1 MVATTSFATLANR
14 YRAFFFDAYGV
25 LKNSQGPL
33 EGAAD
38 LLAWLTGQGK
48 EVYILTNDASRSPTQ
63 MSQGYLHPELGPV
76 VPPSRIISSGLLA
89 KDYLRAKVRSGVVAY
104 LGKPGAAFY
113 IESAGLTALPIGRY
127 KGGDRISAV
136 ALMDDEGFDWCQDLN
151 VALNLVRKL
160 SVPIVVANS
169 DLSYPVD
176 TERVGLGVGSLGR
189 MLERIVGK
197 SFVFF
202 GKPDTMMF
210 AYAHSCAFANDPQLK
225 KEEILMVG
233 DTLGTDI
240 VGANTFGLDTALV
253 LTGNT
258 SPSEAQMRIEAS
270 GIIPTHVCESVLS

>member
-1 MVATTSFATLANR
+1 MIATTSFASLTDQ
-14 YRAFFFDAYGV
+14 YKAFFFDAYGV

-38 LLAWLTGQGK
+38 LLAWLRGRGK
-48 EVYILTNDASRSPTQ
+48 EVYILTNDASRSPVE
-63 MSQGYLHPELGPV
+63 MSRGYMHAELGPV

-113 IESAGLTALPIGRY
+113 IESAGLTALPIGLYDSKQPIR
-127 KGGDRISAV
+127 AL
-136 ALMDDEGFDWCQDLN
+136 ALMDDEGFDWFQDLN
-151 VALNLVRKL
+151 LALNLARRL
-160 SVPIVVANS
+160 PVPIVVANA

-176 TERVGLGVGSLGR
+176 TTELGLGVGSLGR

-210 AYAHSCAFANDPQLK
+210 AYAHSCAVANDPELK

-233 DTLGTDI
+233 DTLRTDI
-240 VGANTFGLDTALV
+240 VGANTFGIDTALV

-258 SPSEAQMRIEAS
+258 SPSEAQMRIEAT
-270 GIIPTHVCESVLS
+270 GIIPTHICQSVLS